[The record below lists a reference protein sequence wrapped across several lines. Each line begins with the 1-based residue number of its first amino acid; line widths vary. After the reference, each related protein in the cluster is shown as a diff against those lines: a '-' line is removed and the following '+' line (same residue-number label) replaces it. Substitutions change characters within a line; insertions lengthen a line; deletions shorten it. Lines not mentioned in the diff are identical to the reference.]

1 MSGCDGWR
9 HQGFIKAGRTQS
21 QTVPRQWLLRI
32 LQRPPYQHLPW
43 GERGRG
49 REREREGEGEG
60 WRWRDRQT
68 DRVREGHRRY
78 PGTLAVAHPQRPPHQ
93 HLTWGER
100 GRGRERGREAE
111 GEGGTDIV
119 RGAQTVP
126 REVGRERERD
136 RGNERKI

>member
-32 LQRPPYQHLPW
+32 LQRPPY
-43 GERGRG
+43 
-49 REREREGEGEG
+49 
-60 WRWRDRQT
+60 
-68 DRVREGHRRY
+68 
-78 PGTLAVAHPQRPPHQ
+78 Q

-126 REVGRERERD
+126 REVGREREREIGGMKG
-136 RGNERKI
+136 R